1 MRHTLSVLVE
11 NRPGV
16 LARVAGLFKRRGFNI
31 ESLAVN
37 ITQDPTISLMT
48 IVVDGEESMIEQIS
62 KQLNKLI
69 DVIKVID
76 YTFSPTLERELALVK
91 VEATAQT
98 RREILDLTHIFRATV
113 VDVGE
118 NSMVIEITGDVEKV
132 DAFIALVR
140 PYGIKEIVRTGKIV
154 MARGLQSL

>member
-31 ESLAVN
+31 ESLAVS
-37 ITQDPTISLMT
+37 ITQDPTTSRMT
-48 IVVDGEESMIEQIS
+48 IVVDGEEAMIEQIS

-118 NSMVIEITGDVEKV
+118 SSMVIEITGDVEKV

>member
-1 MRHTLSVLVE
+1 
-11 NRPGV
+11 
-16 LARVAGLFKRRGFNI
+16 
-31 ESLAVN
+31 
-37 ITQDPTISLMT
+37 
-48 IVVDGEESMIEQIS
+48 
-62 KQLNKLI
+62 
-69 DVIKVID
+69 VIKVID

>member
-16 LARVAGLFKRRGFNI
+16 LARVASLFRRRGFNI

-37 ITQDPTISLMT
+37 ITQDSTISRMT
-48 IVVDGEESMIEQIS
+48 IVVDGEERMIEQIG

-76 YTFSPTLERELALVK
+76 YTFTPTLERELALVK
-91 VEATAQT
+91 VEATTQT
-98 RREILDLTHIFRATV
+98 RREILDLVHIFRATV
-113 VDVGE
+113 VDV
-118 NSMVIEITGDVEKV
+118 SPKSLIIEVTGDVEKI
-132 DAFIALVR
+132 DAFVSLLQ

-154 MARGLQSL
+154 MARGPQIL

>member
-31 ESLAVN
+31 ESLAGS
-37 ITQDPTISLMT
+37 ITQDPTTSRMT
-48 IVVDGEESMIEQIS
+48 IVVDGEEAMIEQIS

-76 YTFSPTLERELALVK
+76 YTFAPTLERELALVK

-118 NSMVIEITGDVEKV
+118 SSMVIEITGDVEKV

>member
-31 ESLAVN
+31 ESLAVS
-37 ITQDPTISLMT
+37 ITQDPTTSRMT
-48 IVVDGEESMIEQIS
+48 IVVDGEEAMIEQIS

-76 YTFSPTLERELALVK
+76 YTFAPTLERELALVK

-118 NSMVIEITGDVEKV
+118 SSMVIEITGDVEKV

>member
-1 MRHTLSVLVE
+1 LVE
-11 NRPGV
+11 NKPGV

-37 ITQDPTISLMT
+37 ITQDPTTSRMT
-48 IVVDGEESMIEQIS
+48 IVVDGEEATIEQIS

-69 DVIKVID
+69 DVIRVID
-76 YTFSPTLERELALVK
+76 YTFAPTLERELALVK

>member
-11 NRPGV
+11 NKPGV

-37 ITQDPTISLMT
+37 ITQDPTTSRMT
-48 IVVDGEESMIEQIS
+48 IVVDGEERMIEQIS

-69 DVIKVID
+69 DVIRVID
-76 YTFSPTLERELALVK
+76 YTFAPILERELALVK

-98 RREILDLTHIFRATV
+98 RGEILDLTHIFRATV

-118 NSMVIEITGDVEKV
+118 NSMVIEVTGDVEKV